1 MQIEKRNDVIWLAFS
16 TKIKYS
22 SDFESENVYGYWA
35 HIICKPGIANDLGE
49 KCLFSENSFLWA
61 SHSFEYPKFM

>member
-22 SDFESENVYGYWA
+22 SDFESENVYGY
-35 HIICKPGIANDLGE
+35 
-49 KCLFSENSFLWA
+49 
-61 SHSFEYPKFM
+61 